1 MAIHR
6 TKSSQRASPEV
17 ERLVADSI
25 SLAASGSQ
33 IEDLFW
39 EERLNV
45 RLMRLLKSQNQNA
58 IDAALD
64 QTFRINTVAF
74 EVLADS
80 AETLAESLLMEHEGA
95 QWDVLLLA
103 LPIVANTRYQIP
115 SGPLS
120 VKALEST
127 AAALHTAIASPDT
140 RLAIVPWL
148 YSIDQMPHSHC
159 QTRVLTEA
167 LATAAIAGSEIKLEL
182 RDMSETIAVLAD
194 PRFIIAA
201 LTAPSGTP
209 LFRWQAEPP
218 ARIERGMS
226 LIGWQ
231 NAMQDTVLGLLPGCE
246 FELLLPEAYFTNCR
260 LADKQVRP
268 LSIRAAVNFLECTL
282 GVLPAGLSCVVGAFG
297 EEQADE
303 YRISFSIK
311 GSSEIMYGVIWPL
324 YDRESV
330 ANDALNDLS
339 EDESPIKKICDAL
352 HDAGIEDVFRHA
364 MLFEPELCDDCG
376 APLFPDRLGEAV
388 HAEMP
393 DDAPTQQPLFH

>member
-1 MAIHR
+1 MAVHR
-6 TKSSQRASPEV
+6 TKSSQRASPDV
-17 ERLVADSI
+17 ERLVADAI

-33 IEDLFW
+33 IEDRFW

-45 RLMRLLKSQNQNA
+45 RLMRLLKSQNQNV

-74 EVLADS
+74 EVLADC
-80 AETLAESLLMEHEGA
+80 AETLAESLTIEHED
-95 QWDVLLLA
+95 QSWDVLLLA
-103 LPIVANTRYQIP
+103 LPIVAHTRYQIP
-115 SGPLS
+115 SGALPLN
-120 VKALEST
+120 VIEST
-127 AAALHTAIASPDT
+127 AAALHSSIASTDA

-159 QTRVLTEA
+159 QTRLLTEA
-167 LATAAIAGSEIKLEL
+167 LATAAISSSDVKLEL
-182 RDMSETIAVLAD
+182 REMSETIAVLAD

-201 LTAPSGTP
+201 VAAPSGMP
-209 LFRWQAEPP
+209 LFRWQAEAPT
-218 ARIERGMS
+218 RQERGVS

-231 NAMQDTVLGLLPGCE
+231 NTMQEPIAALLPGCE

-268 LSIRAAVNFLECTL
+268 LSIRAGVNFLESTL

-303 YRISFSIK
+303 YRISFSLK
-311 GSSEIMYGVIWPL
+311 GSSEVLYGVIWPL

-339 EDESPIKKICDAL
+339 EDESPMKRIADAL
-352 HDAGIEDVFRHA
+352 HDAGVEDVFRHA
-364 MLFEPELCDDCG
+364 MLFDPELCDDCG
-376 APLFPDRLGEAV
+376 APLFPDRSGDAV
-388 HAEMP
+388 HAELP

>member
-1 MAIHR
+1 MAVHR
-6 TKSSQRASPEV
+6 TKSSQRASPDV

-33 IEDLFW
+33 VEDRFW

-45 RLMRLLKSQNQNA
+45 RLMRLLKSQNQNV

-74 EVLADS
+74 EVLADC
-80 AETLAESLLMEHEGA
+80 AETLAESLKIEHEG
-95 QWDVLLLA
+95 QEWDVLLLA
-103 LPIVANTRYQIP
+103 LPIVAHTRYQIP
-115 SGPLS
+115 SGSLS
-120 VKALEST
+120 SKIIEATAQALQDAV
-127 AAALHTAIASPDT
+127 AATDT

-167 LATAAIAGSEIKLEL
+167 LANAAISAKEVKLEL

-194 PRFIIAA
+194 PRFIITA
-201 LTAPSGTP
+201 LCTPSGSP
-209 LFRWQAEPP
+209 IFRWQTEPP
-218 ARIERGMS
+218 TRQERGVS

-231 NAMQDTVLGLLPGCE
+231 NAMQDSIASLLPGCE
-246 FELLLPEAYFTNCR
+246 FELLLPESYFTNCR

-268 LSIRAAVNFLECTL
+268 LSIRAAVNFLESSL
-282 GVLPAGLSCVVGAFG
+282 GILPAGLSCVVGAFG

-303 YRISFSIK
+303 YRISFSTK
-311 GSSEIMYGVIWPL
+311 GSSEVMYGVIWPL

-330 ANDALNDLS
+330 SNDALNDLS
-339 EDESPIKKICDAL
+339 DDESPIKRICDAL
-352 HDAGIEDVFRHA
+352 HDAGVEDVFRHA

-376 APLFPDRLGEAV
+376 APLFPDRSGEAV

>member
-1 MAIHR
+1 MAVHR
-6 TKSSQRASPEV
+6 TKPSQRSSPEV
-17 ERLVADSI
+17 EKLVADAI

-33 IEDLFW
+33 VEDRFW

-45 RLMRLLKSQNQNA
+45 RLMRLLKSQNQNV

-64 QTFRINTVAF
+64 QTFCINTVAF
-74 EVLADS
+74 EVLADI
-80 AETLAESLLMEHEGA
+80 AETLAESLKMEHDGQ

-103 LPIVANTRYQIP
+103 MPIVAHTRYQIP

-120 VKALEST
+120 ANVIEAT
-127 AAALHTAIASPDT
+127 ASALHGAIAATDT

-167 LATAAIAGSEIKLEL
+167 LANAAISGKDVKLEL
-182 RDMSETIAVLAD
+182 RNMSETIAVLAD
-194 PRFIIAA
+194 PRFIVAA
-201 LTAPSGTP
+201 LSAPSGSP
-209 LFRWQAEPP
+209 IFKWQEELP
-218 ARIERGMS
+218 ARQERGVS

-231 NAMQDTVLGLLPGCE
+231 NAMHDAIAAMLPGCE
-246 FELLLPEAYFTNCR
+246 FELLLPETYFTNCR
-260 LADKQVRP
+260 LAVKHVRP
-268 LSIRAAVNFLECTL
+268 LCIRAAVNFLESTL
-282 GVLPAGLSCVVGAFG
+282 GILPAGLSCVVGAFG

-303 YRISFSIK
+303 YRISFSAK
-311 GSSEIMYGVIWPL
+311 GSPEVMYGVIWPL

-339 EDESPIKKICDAL
+339 DDESLIKKICDAL
-352 HDAGIEDVFRHA
+352 YDAGVEDVFRHA
-364 MLFEPELCDDCG
+364 MLFDPELCDDCG
-376 APLFPDRLGEAV
+376 APLFPDRSGEAV

-393 DDAPTQQPLFH
+393 EDTPTQQLLFH

>member
-1 MAIHR
+1 MAVHR
-6 TKSSQRASPEV
+6 TKSSQRASPDV
-17 ERLVADSI
+17 ERLVADAI

-33 IEDLFW
+33 IEDRFW

-45 RLMRLLKSQNQNA
+45 RLMRLLKSQNQNV

-80 AETLAESLLMEHEGA
+80 AETLAESLTMEHDG
-95 QWDVLLLA
+95 QSWDVLLLA
-103 LPIVANTRYQIP
+103 LPIVAHTRYQIP
-115 SGPLS
+115 SG
-120 VKALEST
+120 ALPVNIVEST
-127 AAALHTAIASPDT
+127 AAALHSSIASTDA

-159 QTRVLTEA
+159 QTRLLTEA
-167 LATAAIAGSEIKLEL
+167 LATAAISSSEVKLEL

-201 LTAPSGTP
+201 VAAPSGTP
-209 LFRWQAEPP
+209 IFRWQAEAPT
-218 ARIERGMS
+218 RQERGVS

-231 NAMQDTVLGLLPGCE
+231 NTMQEPIASLLPGCE

-268 LSIRAAVNFLECTL
+268 LSIRAGVNFLESTL

-303 YRISFSIK
+303 YRISFSLK
-311 GSSEIMYGVIWPL
+311 GSSEVVYGVIWPL

-339 EDESPIKKICDAL
+339 DDDSPMKRIADAL
-352 HDAGIEDVFRHA
+352 HDAGVEDVFRHA
-364 MLFEPELCDDCG
+364 MLFDPELCDDCG
-376 APLFPDRLGEAV
+376 APLFPDRSGDVV
-388 HAEMP
+388 HAELP

>member
-1 MAIHR
+1 MAVHR
-6 TKSSQRASPEV
+6 SKSSQRASPDV
-17 ERLVADSI
+17 ERLVADAI
-25 SLAASGSQ
+25 SLAASGSK
-33 IEDLFW
+33 IEDLYW
-39 EERLNV
+39 EEHLNT
-45 RLMRLLKSQNQNA
+45 RLMRLLKSQNQNV

-64 QTFRINTVAF
+64 QTFRINTLAF

-80 AETLAESLLMEHEGA
+80 AETLAESLVMEHEGQ

-103 LPIVANTRYQIP
+103 LPIVAHTRYQIP

-120 VKALEST
+120 VHGIHAT
-127 AAALHTAIASPDT
+127 ASALHEFIAAPET

-148 YSIDQMPHSHC
+148 YSIDQMPHSHS
-159 QTRVLTEA
+159 QTRLLTES
-167 LATAAIAGSEIKLEL
+167 LANAAITGSEIKIEL

-201 LTAPSGTP
+201 VTTPTGKP
-209 LFRWQAEPP
+209 LFRWQAEAP
-218 ARIERGMS
+218 ARVERGMS

-231 NAMQDTVLGLLPGCE
+231 SAMQEPVSSLLPGCE

-268 LSIRAAVNFLECTL
+268 MSIRAAVNFMESTV
-282 GVLPAGLSCVVGAFG
+282 GILPAGLSCVVAAFG
-297 EEQADE
+297 EDQADE
-303 YRISFSIK
+303 YRISFSPR
-311 GSSEIMYGVIWPL
+311 GSSDVMYGVIWPL

-330 ANDALNDLS
+330 ASDALNDLS
-339 EDESPIKKICDAL
+339 DDESPIKKICDAL
-352 HDAGIEDVFRHA
+352 RDAGVEDVFRHA

-376 APLFPDRLGEAV
+376 APLFPDRSGEAV

-393 DDAPTQQPLFH
+393 DDAPMQQPLFH

>member
-1 MAIHR
+1 MAVHR
-6 TKSSQRASPEV
+6 TKSSQRASPDV
-17 ERLVADSI
+17 ERLVADAI

-33 IEDLFW
+33 IEDRFW

-45 RLMRLLKSQNQNA
+45 RLMRLLKSQNQNV
-58 IDAALD
+58 IDVALD

-80 AETLAESLLMEHEGA
+80 AETLAESLTMEHEG
-95 QWDVLLLA
+95 QSWDVLLLA
-103 LPIVANTRYQIP
+103 LPIVAHTRYQIP
-115 SGPLS
+115 SG
-120 VKALEST
+120 ALPVNIVEST
-127 AAALHTAIASPDT
+127 AAALHSSITSTDA

-159 QTRVLTEA
+159 QTRLLTEA
-167 LATAAIAGSEIKLEL
+167 LATAAISSSEVKLEL
-182 RDMSETIAVLAD
+182 REMSETIAVLAD

-201 LTAPSGTP
+201 VAAPSGTP

-218 ARIERGMS
+218 TRQERGVS

-231 NAMQDTVLGLLPGCE
+231 NTMQEPIASLLPGCE
-246 FELLLPEAYFTNCR
+246 FALLLPEAYFINCR

-268 LSIRAAVNFLECTL
+268 LSIRAGVNFLESTL

-303 YRISFSIK
+303 YRISFSLK
-311 GSSEIMYGVIWPL
+311 GSSEVVYGVIWPL

-339 EDESPIKKICDAL
+339 DDESPMKRIADAL
-352 HDAGIEDVFRHA
+352 HDAGVEDVFRHA
-364 MLFEPELCDDCG
+364 MLFDPELCDDCG
-376 APLFPDRLGEAV
+376 APLFPDRSGDAV
-388 HAEMP
+388 HAELP

>member
-1 MAIHR
+1 MAVHR
-6 TKSSQRASPEV
+6 TKSSQRSSPDV
-17 ERLVADSI
+17 ERLVADAI

-39 EERLNV
+39 EDRLNI
-45 RLMRLLKSQNQNA
+45 RLMRLLKSQNQNV

-80 AETLAESLLMEHEGA
+80 AETLAESLMMEHDG
-95 QWDVLLLA
+95 QNWDVLLLA
-103 LPIVANTRYQIP
+103 LPIVAHTRYQIP
-115 SGPLS
+115 SG
-120 VKALEST
+120 ALPVNIIEST
-127 AAALHTAIASPDT
+127 AAALHSSIASTDT

-159 QTRVLTEA
+159 QTRLLTEA
-167 LATAAIAGSEIKLEL
+167 LATAAITASEIKLEL
-182 RDMSETIAVLAD
+182 REMSETIAVLAD

-201 LTAPSGTP
+201 IAAPAGTP
-209 LFRWQAEPP
+209 LFRWQAEAPT
-218 ARIERGMS
+218 RQERGVS

-231 NAMQDTVLGLLPGCE
+231 NAMQEPIASLLPGCE

-268 LSIRAAVNFLECTL
+268 LSIRAAVNFLESTL

-297 EEQADE
+297 EDQADE
-303 YRISFSIK
+303 YRISFSLK
-311 GSSEIMYGVIWPL
+311 GSPEVVYGVIWPL
-324 YDRESV
+324 YDRETV

-339 EDESPIKKICDAL
+339 DDESPMKRIADAL
-352 HDAGIEDVFRHA
+352 RDAGVEDVFRHA
-364 MLFEPELCDDCG
+364 MLFDPELCDDCG
-376 APLFPDRLGEAV
+376 APLFPDRSGDAV
-388 HAEMP
+388 HAELP

>member
-1 MAIHR
+1 MAVHR
-6 TKSSQRASPEV
+6 TKSSQRASPDV
-17 ERLVADSI
+17 ERLVADAI

-33 IEDLFW
+33 IEDRFW
-39 EERLNV
+39 EERLNI
-45 RLMRLLKSQNQNA
+45 RLMRLLKSQNQNV

-80 AETLAESLLMEHEGA
+80 AETLAESLTIEHDG
-95 QWDVLLLA
+95 QSWDVLLLA
-103 LPIVANTRYQIP
+103 LPIVAHTRYQIP
-115 SGPLS
+115 SGALPLN
-120 VKALEST
+120 VIEST
-127 AAALHTAIASPDT
+127 ATALHNSIASTDA

-159 QTRVLTEA
+159 QTRLLTEA
-167 LATAAIAGSEIKLEL
+167 LASAAISSSEVKLEL

-201 LTAPSGTP
+201 VAAPSGTP
-209 LFRWQAEPP
+209 LFRWQAEAPT
-218 ARIERGMS
+218 RQERGVS

-231 NAMQDTVLGLLPGCE
+231 NAMQEPIASLLPGCE

-268 LSIRAAVNFLECTL
+268 LSIRAGVNFLESTL

-303 YRISFSIK
+303 YRISFSLK
-311 GSSEIMYGVIWPL
+311 GSSEVVYGVIWPL

-339 EDESPIKKICDAL
+339 DDESPMKRIADAL
-352 HDAGIEDVFRHA
+352 HDAGVEDVFRHA
-364 MLFEPELCDDCG
+364 MLFDPELCDDCG
-376 APLFPDRLGEAV
+376 APLFPDRSGDAV
-388 HAEMP
+388 HAELP

>member
-1 MAIHR
+1 MAVHR
-6 TKSSQRASPEV
+6 TKSSQRASPDV
-17 ERLVADSI
+17 ERLVADAI

-33 IEDLFW
+33 MEDRFW

-45 RLMRLLKSQNQNA
+45 RLMRLLKSQNQNV

-80 AETLAESLLMEHEGA
+80 AETLAESLTIEHEG
-95 QWDVLLLA
+95 QSWDVLLLA
-103 LPIVANTRYQIP
+103 LPIVAHTRYQIP
-115 SGPLS
+115 SGALPLN
-120 VKALEST
+120 VIEST
-127 AAALHTAIASPDT
+127 AAALHNSIASTDA

-159 QTRVLTEA
+159 QTRLLTEA
-167 LATAAIAGSEIKLEL
+167 LATAAISSSEVKLEL
-182 RDMSETIAVLAD
+182 REMSETIAVLAD

-201 LTAPSGTP
+201 VAAPSGAP
-209 LFRWQAEPP
+209 LFRWQAEAPT
-218 ARIERGMS
+218 RQERGVS

-231 NAMQDTVLGLLPGCE
+231 NTMKEPIASLLPGCE
-246 FELLLPEAYFTNCR
+246 FELLLPVAYFTNCR

-268 LSIRAAVNFLECTL
+268 LSIRAGVNFLESTL

-303 YRISFSIK
+303 YRISFSLK
-311 GSSEIMYGVIWPL
+311 GSPEVVYGVIWPL

-339 EDESPIKKICDAL
+339 DDESPMKRIADAL
-352 HDAGIEDVFRHA
+352 HEAGVEDVFRHA
-364 MLFEPELCDDCG
+364 MLFDPELCDDCG
-376 APLFPDRLGEAV
+376 APLFPDRSGDAV
-388 HAEMP
+388 HAELP

>member
-1 MAIHR
+1 MAVHR
-6 TKSSQRASPEV
+6 TKSSQRSSPDV
-17 ERLVADSI
+17 ERLVADAI

-33 IEDLFW
+33 IEDRFW
-39 EERLNV
+39 EGRLNA
-45 RLMRLLKSQNQNA
+45 RLLRLLKSQNQNV

-74 EVLADS
+74 EVLADC
-80 AETLAESLLMEHEGA
+80 AETLAESITVEHEG
-95 QWDVLLLA
+95 QSWDVLLLA
-103 LPIVANTRYQIP
+103 LPIVAHTRYQIP
-115 SGPLS
+115 SG
-120 VKALEST
+120 ALPVNLIEAT
-127 AAALHTAIASPDT
+127 ASALQSSIASTDT
-140 RLAIVPWL
+140 RLAIIPWL

-159 QTRVLTEA
+159 QTRTLTEA
-167 LATAAIAGSEIKLEL
+167 LASAAISSSEVKLEL

-201 LTAPSGTP
+201 IAAPSGMP
-209 LFRWQAEPP
+209 LFRWQAEVPV
-218 ARIERGMS
+218 RQERGVS

-231 NAMQDTVLGLLPGCE
+231 NAMHEPIANLLPGCE

-260 LADKQVRP
+260 LADKHVRP
-268 LSIRAAVNFLECTL
+268 LSIRAAVNFLESTL

-303 YRISFSIK
+303 YRISFSLK
-311 GSSEIMYGVIWPL
+311 GSSEVVYGVIWPL

-330 ANDALNDLS
+330 VNDALNDLS
-339 EDESPIKKICDAL
+339 DDESPMKKIADAL
-352 HDAGIEDVFRHA
+352 HDAGVEDVFRHA
-364 MLFEPELCDDCG
+364 MLFDPELCDDCG

>member
-1 MAIHR
+1 MAVHR
-6 TKSSQRASPEV
+6 TKSSQRSSPDV
-17 ERLVADSI
+17 ERLVADAI

-33 IEDLFW
+33 IEDRYW

-45 RLMRLLKSQNQNA
+45 RLMRLLKIQNQNV

-74 EVLADS
+74 EVLADA
-80 AETLAESLLMEHEGA
+80 AETLAESLVMEHEG
-95 QWDVLLLA
+95 QSWDVLLLA
-103 LPIVANTRYQIP
+103 LPIVAHTRYQIP
-115 SGPLS
+115 SGVLS
-120 VKALEST
+120 VNMIEST
-127 AAALHTAIASPDT
+127 AAALHSAITSSDT

-159 QTRVLTEA
+159 QTRLLTEA
-167 LATAAIAGSEIKLEL
+167 LATAAITASEMKLEL

-194 PRFIIAA
+194 PRFIIAVVA
-201 LTAPSGTP
+201 APTGTP
-209 LFRWQAEPP
+209 LFRWQADPP
-218 ARIERGMS
+218 TRQERGVS
-226 LIGWQ
+226 LISWQ
-231 NAMQDTVLGLLPGCE
+231 NTMQDSVASLLPGCE

-260 LADKQVRP
+260 LADKHVRP
-268 LSIRAAVNFLECTL
+268 LSIRAAANFLESTL

-303 YRISFSIK
+303 YRISFSLK
-311 GSSEIMYGVIWPL
+311 GSSEIVYGVIWPL
-324 YDRESV
+324 YDRETV

-339 EDESPIKKICDAL
+339 DDESPMKKIADAL
-352 HDAGIEDVFRHA
+352 RDAGVEDVFRHA
-364 MLFEPELCDDCG
+364 MLFDPELCDDCG
-376 APLFPDRLGEAV
+376 APLFPDRSGEAV

>member
-1 MAIHR
+1 MAVHR
-6 TKSSQRASPEV
+6 TKSSQRASPDV
-17 ERLVADSI
+17 ERLVADAI

-33 IEDLFW
+33 IEDRFW

-45 RLMRLLKSQNQNA
+45 RLMRLLKSQNQNV

-80 AETLAESLLMEHEGA
+80 AETLAESLTMEHDG
-95 QWDVLLLA
+95 QIWDVLLLA
-103 LPIVANTRYQIP
+103 LPIVAHTRYQIP
-115 SGPLS
+115 SG
-120 VKALEST
+120 ALPVNIVEST
-127 AAALHTAIASPDT
+127 AAALHSSIASTDA

-159 QTRVLTEA
+159 QTRLLTEA
-167 LATAAIAGSEIKLEL
+167 LATAAISSSEVKLEL

-201 LTAPSGTP
+201 VAAPSGNP
-209 LFRWQAEPP
+209 IFRWQAEAPT
-218 ARIERGMS
+218 RQERGVS

-231 NAMQDTVLGLLPGCE
+231 NTMQEPIASLLPGCE

-268 LSIRAAVNFLECTL
+268 LSIRAGVNFLESTL

-303 YRISFSIK
+303 YRISFSLK
-311 GSSEIMYGVIWPL
+311 GSSEVVYGVIWPL

-339 EDESPIKKICDAL
+339 DDDSPMKRIADAL
-352 HDAGIEDVFRHA
+352 HDAGVEDVFRHA
-364 MLFEPELCDDCG
+364 MLFDPELCDDCG
-376 APLFPDRLGEAV
+376 APLFPDRSGDVV
-388 HAEMP
+388 HAELP

>member
-1 MAIHR
+1 MAVHR
-6 TKSSQRASPEV
+6 TKPSKRTSPEV
-17 ERLVADSI
+17 EKLVADAI

-33 IEDLFW
+33 IEDRYW

-45 RLMRLLKSQNQNA
+45 RLMRLLKSQNQNV

-74 EVLADS
+74 EVLADT
-80 AETLAESLLMEHEGA
+80 AETLAESLKMEYEGQ

-103 LPIVANTRYQIP
+103 MPIVAHTRYQIP
-115 SGPLS
+115 SGPLPANM
-120 VKALEST
+120 VEAT
-127 AAALHTAIASPDT
+127 ASALHSAIAATDT
-140 RLAIVPWL
+140 RIAIIPWL

-167 LATAAIAGSEIKLEL
+167 LATAAISGKDVKLEL

-194 PRFIIAA
+194 PRFIVAA
-201 LTAPSGTP
+201 ISAPSGSP
-209 LFRWQAEPP
+209 IFKWQEEPP
-218 ARIERGMS
+218 ARQERGVS

-231 NAMQDTVLGLLPGCE
+231 NTMHEPIASMLPGCE

-260 LADKQVRP
+260 LADKHVRP
-268 LSIRAAVNFLECTL
+268 LSIRAAVNFLESTL
-282 GVLPAGLSCVVGAFG
+282 GILPAGLSCVVGAFG

-303 YRISFSIK
+303 YRISFSLK
-311 GSSEIMYGVIWPL
+311 GSSDVMYGVIWPL

-330 ANDALNDLS
+330 ASDALNDLS
-339 EDESPIKKICDAL
+339 DDESPIKKICDAL
-352 HDAGIEDVFRHA
+352 HDAGVEDVFRHA
-364 MLFEPELCDDCG
+364 MLFDPELCDDCG
-376 APLFPDRLGEAV
+376 APLFPDRSGEAV

-393 DDAPTQQPLFH
+393 EDTPTQQPLFH

>member
-1 MAIHR
+1 MAVHR
-6 TKSSQRASPEV
+6 TKSSQRASPDV
-17 ERLVADSI
+17 ERLVADAI

-33 IEDLFW
+33 IEDRFW

-45 RLMRLLKSQNQNA
+45 RLMRLLKSQNQNV

-74 EVLADS
+74 EVLADC
-80 AETLAESLLMEHEGA
+80 AETLAESLTIEHEGHS
-95 QWDVLLLA
+95 WDVLLVA
-103 LPIVANTRYQIP
+103 LPIVAHTRYQIP
-115 SGPLS
+115 SGALPLN
-120 VKALEST
+120 VIEST
-127 AAALHTAIASPDT
+127 AAALHSSIASTDA

-159 QTRVLTEA
+159 QTRLLTEA
-167 LATAAIAGSEIKLEL
+167 LATAAISSSDVKLEL
-182 RDMSETIAVLAD
+182 REMSETIAVLAD

-201 LTAPSGTP
+201 IAAPSGAP
-209 LFRWQAEPP
+209 LFRWQAEAPT
-218 ARIERGMS
+218 RQERGFS

-231 NAMQDTVLGLLPGCE
+231 NTMQEPIAALLPGCE

-268 LSIRAAVNFLECTL
+268 LSIRAGVNFLESTL

-303 YRISFSIK
+303 YRISFSLK
-311 GSSEIMYGVIWPL
+311 GSSEVVYGVIWPL

-339 EDESPIKKICDAL
+339 EDESPMKRIADAL
-352 HDAGIEDVFRHA
+352 HDAGVEDVFRHA
-364 MLFEPELCDDCG
+364 MLFDPELCDDCG
-376 APLFPDRLGEAV
+376 APLFPDRSGDAV
-388 HAEMP
+388 HAELP

>member
-1 MAIHR
+1 MAVHR
-6 TKSSQRASPEV
+6 TKSSQRASPDV
-17 ERLVADSI
+17 ERLVADAI

-33 IEDLFW
+33 IEDRFW

-45 RLMRLLKSQNQNA
+45 RLMRLLKSQNQNV

-80 AETLAESLLMEHEGA
+80 AETLAESLTMEHEG
-95 QWDVLLLA
+95 QSWDVLLLA
-103 LPIVANTRYQIP
+103 LPIVAHTRYQIS
-115 SGPLS
+115 SG
-120 VKALEST
+120 ALPANVVEST
-127 AAALHTAIASPDT
+127 AAALHSSITSTDA

-159 QTRVLTEA
+159 QTRLLTEA
-167 LATAAIAGSEIKLEL
+167 LATAAISSSEVKLEL
-182 RDMSETIAVLAD
+182 REMSETIAVLAD

-201 LTAPSGTP
+201 VAAPSGSP

-218 ARIERGMS
+218 TRQERGVS

-231 NAMQDTVLGLLPGCE
+231 NTMQEPIASLLPGCE
-246 FELLLPEAYFTNCR
+246 FALLLPEAYFTNCR

-268 LSIRAAVNFLECTL
+268 LSIRAGVNFLESTL

-303 YRISFSIK
+303 YRISFSLK
-311 GSSEIMYGVIWPL
+311 GSSEVVYGVIWPL

-339 EDESPIKKICDAL
+339 DDESPMKRIADAL
-352 HDAGIEDVFRHA
+352 HDAGVEDVFRHA
-364 MLFEPELCDDCG
+364 MLFDPELCDDCG
-376 APLFPDRLGEAV
+376 APLFPDRSGDTV
-388 HAEMP
+388 HAELP

>member
-1 MAIHR
+1 MAVHR
-6 TKSSQRASPEV
+6 TKSSQRASPDV
-17 ERLVADSI
+17 ERLVADAI

-33 IEDLFW
+33 IEDRFW

-45 RLMRLLKSQNQNA
+45 RLMRLLKSQNQNV

-80 AETLAESLLMEHEGA
+80 AETLAESLTMEHES
-95 QWDVLLLA
+95 QSWDVLLLA
-103 LPIVANTRYQIP
+103 LPIVAHTRYQIP
-115 SGPLS
+115 SG
-120 VKALEST
+120 ALPVNVIEST
-127 AAALHTAIASPDT
+127 AAALHSSIASTDA

-159 QTRVLTEA
+159 QTRLLTEA
-167 LATAAIAGSEIKLEL
+167 LATAAITASDIKLEL
-182 RDMSETIAVLAD
+182 REMSETIAVLAD

-201 LTAPSGTP
+201 VAAPSGTP
-209 LFRWQAEPP
+209 LFRWQSEAPT
-218 ARIERGMS
+218 RQERGVS

-231 NAMQDTVLGLLPGCE
+231 NTMQEPIASLLPGCE
-246 FELLLPEAYFTNCR
+246 FDLLLPEAYFTNCR

-268 LSIRAAVNFLECTL
+268 LSIRAGVNFLESTL
-282 GVLPAGLSCVVGAFG
+282 GILPAGLSCVVGAFG

-303 YRISFSIK
+303 YRISFSLK
-311 GSSEIMYGVIWPL
+311 GSSEVVYGVIWPL

-339 EDESPIKKICDAL
+339 DDESPMKRIADAL
-352 HDAGIEDVFRHA
+352 HDAGVEDVFRHA
-364 MLFEPELCDDCG
+364 MLFDPELCDDCG
-376 APLFPDRLGEAV
+376 APLFPDRSGDVV
-388 HAEMP
+388 HAELP

>member
-1 MAIHR
+1 MAVHR
-6 TKSSQRASPEV
+6 TKASQRTSPDV
-17 ERLVADSI
+17 ERLVADAI

-39 EERLNV
+39 EERLNT
-45 RLMRLLKSQNQNA
+45 RLMRLLKSQNQNV

-64 QTFRINTVAF
+64 QTFRINTLAF

-80 AETLAESLLMEHEGA
+80 AETLAESLVMEHDGL

-103 LPIVANTRYQIP
+103 IPLVAHTRYQIP

-120 VKALEST
+120 VSAVQAT
-127 AAALHTAIASPDT
+127 AAALHEAIASPDT
-140 RLAIVPWL
+140 RLAIIPWL

-159 QTRVLTEA
+159 QTRLLTES
-167 LATAAIAGSEIKLEL
+167 LATAAITGSEIKIEL

-201 LTAPSGTP
+201 VTAPTGTP
-209 LFRWQAEPP
+209 LFRWQADPP
-218 ARIERGMS
+218 TRIERGMS

-231 NAMQDTVLGLLPGCE
+231 TAMQDSVSALLPGCE
-246 FELLLPEAYFTNCR
+246 FDLLLPEAYFTNCR

-268 LSIRAAVNFLECTL
+268 LSIRAAANFLESTL
-282 GVLPAGLSCVVGAFG
+282 GLLPAGLSCVVGAFG

-303 YRISFSIK
+303 YRISFSVK
-311 GSSEIMYGVIWPL
+311 GSSEIVYGVIWPL

-330 ANDALNDLS
+330 ANDALNDVS
-339 EDESPIKKICDAL
+339 DDESPIKRICDAL
-352 HDAGIEDVFRHA
+352 RDAGIEDVFRHA

-376 APLFPDRLGEAV
+376 APLFPDRSGEAV